1 IAELQREIVAMELER
16 KTQRARRLER
26 QGQGLGGVSLVG
38 YTNAGKSTLMRAL
51 TGSEVL
57 VANKLF
63 ATLDTTVRAIYPES
77 VPRVLVSDTVG
88 FIKNLPHG
96 LVASFKSTLEEAL
109 DAALLLHVID
119 ASDPGFQ
126 RQLEVTDE
134 VLQEI
139 GADDVPRIRV
149 FN

>member
-1 IAELQREIVAMELER
+1 M
-16 KTQRARRLER
+16 
-26 QGQGLGGVSLVG
+26 
-38 YTNAGKSTLMRAL
+38 
-51 TGSEVL
+51 
-57 VANKLF
+57 
-63 ATLDTTVRAIYPES
+63 
-77 VPRVLVSDTVG
+77 
-88 FIKNLPHG
+88 
-96 LVASFKSTLEEAL
+96 ASFKSTLEEAL

-149 FN
+149 FNKIDHVGDAAAGGSRPPSCGSAIRTAW